1 MKTGLIDVGGG
12 LRGVYAA
19 GVLDRCLD
27 EDVRFDYGI
36 GISAGSANL
45 TSFLAGQR
53 GRNLRFFRDYSQ
65 RKAYMGPGNFLRGRG
80 FLDLQYIYGTLSVS
94 GGEDPLDYPRI
105 AADPTE
111 WYVAATEAGTG
122 KSHYFRPGD
131 LHQDDYRILMAS
143 SAIPVVCPAQV
154 IGGVPYYDGAL
165 GGALQPGRGPGP
177 GLRPPGKAPDRGS
190 GRHLRRPHPEPGPG
204 RPAPP
209 L

>member
-27 EDVRFDYGI
+27 EGVRFDYGI

-45 TSFLAGQR
+45 ASFLAGQQ

-65 RKAYMGPGNFLRGRG
+65 RKAYMGLGNLLHGRG
-80 FLDLQYIYGTLSVS
+80 FLDLQYIYGTLSNS
-94 GGEDPLDYPRI
+94 DGEDPLDYPRI

-122 KSHYFRPGD
+122 KPHYFRPGD

-143 SAIPVVCPAQV
+143 SAIPVVCPA
-154 IGGVPYYDGAL
+154 
-165 GGALQPGRGPGP
+165 
-177 GLRPPGKAPDRGS
+177 
-190 GRHLRRPHPEPGPG
+190 
-204 RPAPP
+204 
-209 L
+209 